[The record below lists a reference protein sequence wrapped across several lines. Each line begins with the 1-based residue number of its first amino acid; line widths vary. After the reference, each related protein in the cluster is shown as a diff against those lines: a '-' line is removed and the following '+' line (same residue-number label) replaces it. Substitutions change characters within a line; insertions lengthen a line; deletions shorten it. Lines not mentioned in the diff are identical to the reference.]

1 VNGADAAAKIAILA
15 SIAFHTRVTLDDVP
29 FEGIERLEAVDVAF
43 ANDLGYRVK
52 LIAAA
57 ERHAAGVLA
66 RVRPT
71 LVPRDHA
78 LAGVEGSFN
87 AVMLQGDAIR
97 EITLAGPGAGGDET
111 ASAVIGD
118 LMGVIGTTGTGFLQH
133 DGYFRRLPI
142 APESEVESAFFLRF
156 DVADQ
161 PGVLARISQLLA
173 DQAVSIESVIQR
185 AADGRAQLVVTT
197 HPAPEGR
204 VQAAVARI
212 TELAALGGPPR
223 VLRILDRGR

>member
-1 VNGADAAAKIAILA
+1 M
-15 SIAFHTRVTLDDVP
+15 P
-29 FEGIERLEAVDVAF
+29 FEGIEQLEAIDVAF
-43 ANDLGYRVK
+43 ARDLGYRIK

-57 ERHAAGVLA
+57 ERHPAGVLA

-71 LVPRDHA
+71 LVPHDHP

-87 AVMLQGDAIR
+87 AVMLRGDAIR

-118 LMGVIGTTGTGFLQH
+118 LMGVIGTSGTGFLQH

-142 APESEVESAFFLRF
+142 APEADVESAFFLRF

-185 AADGRAQLVVTT
+185 AADGRAQLVVTDAPGARGPRADGGRP
-197 HPAPEGR
+197 HPRARRPRRSAPR
-204 VQAAVARI
+204 
-212 TELAALGGPPR
+212 
-223 VLRILDRGR
+223 LRILARG